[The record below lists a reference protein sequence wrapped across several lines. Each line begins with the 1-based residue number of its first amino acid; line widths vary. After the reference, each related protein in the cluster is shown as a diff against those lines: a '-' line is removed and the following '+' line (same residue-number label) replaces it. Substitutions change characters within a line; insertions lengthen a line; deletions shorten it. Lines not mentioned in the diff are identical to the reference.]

1 MSQKRQINLMDESR
15 PTTLIARATVA
26 QVTTS
31 KLLILIFE
39 GHLIA
44 RLLIKYMPTSKYKLK
59 VLQVPLT
66 WTLKRRKEVTRASV
80 DCPVIEYSRGV
91 QKRDMHS
98 KNVQKGFHV
107 LQPNTEDRFSICMS
121 ID

>member
-1 MSQKRQINLMDESR
+1 MSQKRQINLMDDSR
-15 PTTLIARATVA
+15 PTTLIARATAA

-66 WTLKRRKEVTRASV
+66 WTLERRKEVTRASV

>member
-1 MSQKRQINLMDESR
+1 MDDSR
-15 PTTLIARATVA
+15 PTTLIARATAA

-66 WTLKRRKEVTRASV
+66 WTLERRKEVTRASV

-98 KNVQKGFHV
+98 KNVQKGFYV